1 VSKWF
6 RLAIGVLLVC
16 VMTLIS
22 APASAQQTAP
32 PPPPSVGDQVEPKA
46 NIMFGYAYLKDN
58 SWEEHLF
65 LGWVTALSYRL
76 TTNLSMVGEAGGSHG
91 EKGTTGFTIQRYA
104 FLGGVK
110 LSGGEGQLRP
120 FFQVLGG
127 YSRQG
132 GDVGIA
138 NGIALQPGGGVD
150 FTLNDKITL
159 RGQGDIRFLYETT
172 GNASDHW
179 INYRISGGLVIYL
192 GKKNQ

>member
-1 VSKWF
+1 
-6 RLAIGVLLVC
+6 
-16 VMTLIS
+16 M
-22 APASAQQTAP
+22 
-32 PPPPSVGDQVEPKA
+32 
-46 NIMFGYAYLKDN
+46 
-58 SWEEHLF
+58 
-65 LGWVTALSYRL
+65 
-76 TTNLSMVGEAGGSHG
+76 
-91 EKGTTGFTIQRYA
+91 
-104 FLGGVK
+104 
-110 LSGGEGQLRP
+110 
-120 FFQVLGG
+120 LGG